1 MGNSSKRTKQNITM
15 ATTTDQVNAIFVTLS
30 QNTLAI
36 TGKTMVPYRAPT
48 HTSITRISILK
59 LAKIMPTIV
68 ATIMVIRPIKSMRS
82 GLGLSLAMFLPYTS
96 AIIMA
101 DKAHKSE
108 SAVEDKEPITNT
120 KKSATI
126 TGDR

>member
-15 ATTTDQVNAIFVTLS
+15 ATTTDQVKAIFVTLS

-36 TGKTMVPYRAPT
+36 TGKTMVPHKAPT
-48 HTSITRISILK
+48 NTNITKISSLK
-59 LAKIMPTIV
+59 LAKTMPTMV
-68 ATIMVIRPIKSMRS
+68 ATIMVMRPIKSIRS
-82 GLGLSLAMFLPYTS
+82 GFGLSLAMFLPYTS

-108 SAVEDKEPITNT
+108 SAVDDKEPITKT
-120 KKSATI
+120 KNSATI